1 MTQGTQTRAL
11 DIIDGWEGVGGGRE
25 VQDRGD
31 MYISGLNHIDV
42 WQKLT
47 QHCKA
52 IIFQFKRN
60 TKTTTKENKKH
71 RIM

>member
-1 MTQGTQTRAL
+1 MKLGDNLEGR
-11 DIIDGWEGVGGGRE
+11 DGVGGGRE

-31 MYISGLNHIDV
+31 MYISRLNHIDV